1 MAEENLVFLPGA
13 SGNVQF
19 WKPVS
24 AKLRHPGARRFVAW
38 PGFGGVPAEP
48 DVNGIEDLVARV
60 VRDITAPVALLAQS
74 MGGVIAVRAALEK
87 PRLVRHLVLSVTSGG
102 IDVASLGAEDWRPRL
117 RESSRA
123 LPSCLPTS
131 AATTPNSFGRS
142 RSPCSSCGETRIRS
156 APWRSGNGSRS
167 CSRTPSSW
175 SSRAAHTTSRWIGP
189 TRWRRTSTGTLP
201 GVHSD
206 ERGGRPCFSESW

>member
-48 DVNGIEDLVARV
+48 DVNGIDDLVARV

-117 RESSRA
+117 RESSWA
-123 LPSCLPTS
+123 LPSWF
-131 AATTPNSFGRS
+131 A
-142 RSPCSSCGETRIRS
+142 
-156 APWRSGNGSRS
+156 
-167 CSRTPSSW
+167 
-175 SSRAAHTTSRWIGP
+175 
-189 TRWRRTSTGTLP
+189 
-201 GVHSD
+201 D
-206 ERGGRPCFSESW
+206 ERRDYSEQLRKIAIPVLLLWGDADPISPVAVGQRLAQLLPNAELVVFEGGTHDLALDRADEVAPHIDRHLAGRTL

>member
-1 MAEENLVFLPGA
+1 MAEESLVFLPGA

-48 DVNGIEDLVARV
+48 DVNGIDDLVARV
-60 VRDITAPVALLAQS
+60 VRDITVPVALLAQS

-102 IDVASLGAEDWRPRL
+102 IDVASLGAEDWRPRF
-117 RESSRA
+117 ESNRA
-123 LPSCLPTS
+123 LPSWF
-131 AATTPNSFGRS
+131 A
-142 RSPCSSCGETRIRS
+142 
-156 APWRSGNGSRS
+156 
-167 CSRTPSSW
+167 
-175 SSRAAHTTSRWIGP
+175 
-189 TRWRRTSTGTLP
+189 
-201 GVHSD
+201 D
-206 ERGGRPCFSESW
+206 ERRDYTEQLRTIAIPVLLLWGDADPISPVAVGQRLAQLLPNAELVVFTGGTHDLVLDRADEVAPHIDRHLAGRTL